1 MFKNLVF
8 KEITSLRLKLEKC
21 QRIGSKN
28 GILIQNLKKQE
39 EKLISI
45 EKRITNQSNVEELD
59 LFQDGIQ
66 SLLKAT
72 KVQKEQI
79 LPEIEEFSDANLKKL
94 NQRIDR
100 LGTIYNPSKEF
111 QLQKFFSFDD
121 FTWSKEL
128 SDRWTFLK
136 QNFCHKKP
144 KVPRH

>member
-1 MFKNLVF
+1 MIFIALDDLTVFKNLVF

-28 GILIQNLKKQE
+28 GILIQNWKKHE

-66 SLLKAT
+66 SLLKPI
-72 KVQKEQI
+72 KFQK
-79 LPEIEEFSDANLKKL
+79 EIEEFSDVNLKNL

-100 LGTIYNPSKEF
+100 LGTIYNIRLSQVSQYGQRQSDSNTTAASKYI
-111 QLQKFFSFDD
+111 
-121 FTWSKEL
+121 
-128 SDRWTFLK
+128 
-136 QNFCHKKP
+136 
-144 KVPRH
+144 

>member
-28 GILIQNLKKQE
+28 GILIQNLKKHE

-66 SLLKAT
+66 SLLKPI
-72 KVQKEQI
+72 KFQK
-79 LPEIEEFSDANLKKL
+79 EIEEFSDANLKNL

-100 LGTIYNPSKEF
+100 LGTIYNIRLSQGSQYGQRQYDSNTTTASKYI
-111 QLQKFFSFDD
+111 
-121 FTWSKEL
+121 
-128 SDRWTFLK
+128 
-136 QNFCHKKP
+136 P
-144 KVPRH
+144 KRPRICIN